1 MQWVGDTVGERR
13 EACPEWQGDLA
24 DWLMAT
30 ISPARE
36 AALDAHLAGCAACRA
51 EADELLDVAA
61 VALTADPDLPSNR
74 PVEPSPPELGQRIER
89 RIRSERRTRL
99 ARRSLVSAAG
109 AAAAAAVV
117 VVAVAVGGD
126 DGPGR
131 LRGEEFAFRTLP
143 AGVQAEAVV
152 ADDGGAGSLVQ
163 LVASGLDPD
172 VTYAL
177 WLTPPGGTYPDR
189 VAAGTFR
196 PDEDGTVDVR
206 LRSPIDAEKVGR
218 VWATD
223 VRGVVIDTA

>member
-1 MQWVGDTVGERR
+1 MGDGTVDEGR
-13 EACPEWQGDLA
+13 EACAEWREDLA

-30 ISPARE
+30 ISPTRE

-51 EADELLDVAA
+51 EAEVLLDVAA
-61 VALTADPDLPSNR
+61 VVLNADPDLPSDR
-74 PVEPSPPELGQRIER
+74 PVEPTPPLLGKRIER

-99 ARRSLVSAAG
+99 ARRAGLSAVG

-117 VVAVAVGGD
+117 VVALASAGG

-131 LRGEEFAFRTLP
+131 LQGEEFAFRTMRS
-143 AGVQAEAVV
+143 GVQAEAVV
-152 ADDGGAGSLVQ
+152 ADDDGAGSLVQ

-196 PDEDGTVDVR
+196 PDDDGSVDVR
-206 LRSPIDAEKVGR
+206 LRSPIDPDKVGR

-223 VRGVVIDTA
+223 ANGVVIDTT